1 MDEVVIAQEAVM
13 GTAIACL
20 PIKAANSSFI
30 DVCDR
35 VPHILPKIQDKK

>member
-1 MDEVVIAQEAVM
+1 MHQVVIAQKVFM
-13 GTAIACL
+13 GTAIPCL

-35 VPHILPKIQDKK
+35 VPHTLSKIEDKK